1 MDLNLQKSLTDSLDR
16 ASRNYYNGVPTE
28 YTDIEFDLKFKELQA
43 MEKKSGKVFPNSP
56 TLRVGSDIQDGFKK
70 GTHPKPMLTIE
81 NVFSDEELQKWVDK
95 MHKDYGVEWFNI
107 SVKYDG
113 ISCELHYKDGVFVQA
128 LTRGDKNVGDDITEN
143 VRTIKNIPLVLRD
156 DIIGHVGNFY
166 VRGEILLPKSRLAVL
181 NEERKLN
188 GEQIFSN
195 TRNACAGSVKQLDPK
210 VTASRGLIFRA
221 WDCFGDYEFE
231 SMEDKVTALEGLGFY
246 YEGFLNDYKAQFFY
260 TKPFSV
266 RYEDLVETV
275 NRFKET
281 LSKFH
286 LDYDYD
292 GIVIKVDDV
301 AVQDRIGTKDTRAI
315 EWGIARK
322 WNEENIVSTKLL
334 EVEWQVGRTGVLTP
348 VARLEPVEC
357 GGVVIT
363 NVTLHNW
370 DFIKEKGIRIGA
382 TLKITRSGGV
392 IPYVLGVECAN
403 DVVYVPYLLSENMT
417 IITNAKNLK
426 YDDKFV
432 SDKFYDNFK
441 TDDFCLIDYPKKCPI
456 CGSPTIKEGA
466 VIKCSNLQCPAII
479 KGEILQ
485 FCSKDCMDIRT
496 IGESVVNDLVDK
508 EIISRPLDLYAIK
521 EKYPNGK
528 VFANK
533 MGEGYGATSC
543 QKILD
548 SIEESKKQPFERVLY
563 GLSIPGVGKVT
574 ARLIAAHFKN
584 FQDFI
589 DAPKTSL
596 LEIEGIGE
604 KMANDIYRWIHY
616 HKRGFGL
623 VLALEEYGLK
633 TTIEETPTQNPKSE
647 KLTGLTIC
655 FSGSS
660 KRFHGDE
667 VEEYLESHGAKCTH
681 SVTKKIGMLIV
692 GENPGPSK
700 VKKAEDY
707 GIRIIEENNFY
718 KEFGL

>member
-1 MDLNLQKSLTDSLDR
+1 MDLNLQKLLTDSLDR
-16 ASRNYYNGVPTE
+16 ASRNYYNGLPTE
-28 YTDIEFDLKFKELQA
+28 YTDIEFDLKFKELEA
-43 MEKKSGKVFPNSP
+43 MEKESGKVYPNSP

-70 GTHPKPMLTIE
+70 GIHPKPMLTIE
-81 NVFSDEELQKWVDK
+81 NVFSDEELQKWIDK
-95 MHKDYGVEWFNI
+95 MHEDYRVEWFNI

-143 VRTIKNIPLVLRD
+143 VRTIKNIPLVLRE
-156 DIIGHVGNFY
+156 DIIGHVRDFY
-166 VRGEILLPKSRLAVL
+166 IRGEILLLKSRLAVL

-231 SMEDKVTALEGLGFY
+231 SMDDKATALEGLGFY

-266 RYEDLVETV
+266 RDDNLVETV

-322 WNEENIVSTKLL
+322 WNDELVATTKLL
-334 EVEWQVGRTGVLTP
+334 DVEWQVGRTGVLTP
-348 VARLEPVEC
+348 VAILEPVEC
-357 GGVVIT
+357 GGVVIS
-363 NVTLHNW
+363 NATLHNW
-370 DFIKEKGIRIGA
+370 NFIQEKGIRIGDI
-382 TLKITRSGGV
+382 LKITRSGGV
-392 IPYVLGVECAN
+392 IPYVLGIVES
-403 DVVYVPYLLSENMT
+403 DESSSPVPYPDTCPYCGSKT
-417 IITNAKNLK
+417 
-426 YDDKFV
+426 V
-432 SDKFYDNFK
+432 SDGSAVV
-441 TDDFCLIDYPKKCPI
+441 CPNPD
-456 CGSPTIKEGA
+456 CSVQEEGK
-466 VIKCSNLQCPAII
+466 VLY
-479 KGEILQ
+479 
-485 FCSKDCMDIRT
+485 FCSKGCMDIRS
-496 IGESVVNDLVDK
+496 IGESVVHDLNEKGLVRTIPELYCLERDFGVDRLVK
-508 EIISRPLDLYAIK
+508 KLGSGYGKKKVEKILEEI
-521 EKYPNGK
+521 EKSKSKP
-528 VFANK
+528 FANLL
-533 MGEGYGATSC
+533 A
-543 QKILD
+543 
-548 SIEESKKQPFERVLY
+548 
-563 GLSIPGVGKVT
+563 GLSIPNVGIVM
-574 ARLIAAHFKN
+574 ARALAKRFKTMEAFMGCTREDLVGIDGIGDKMAEDIYHWCHNEDNASMVEDLIRLGLNCSEEDEEEKDHVGN
-584 FQDFI
+584 E
-589 DAPKTSL
+589 L
-596 LEIEGIGE
+596 EGI
-604 KMANDIYRWIHY
+604 
-616 HKRGFGL
+616 
-623 VLALEEYGLK
+623 
-633 TTIEETPTQNPKSE
+633 
-647 KLTGLTIC
+647 TIC

-707 GIRIIEENNFY
+707 GIRIIEENDFY

>member
-1 MDLNLQKSLTDSLDR
+1 MSLQEQKNLTDALDR
-16 ASRNYYNGVPTE
+16 ASRNYYNGLTTQF
-28 YTDIEFDLKFKELQA
+28 TDIEFDLKFKELQEA
-43 MEKKSGKVFPNSP
+43 ERLNGHVFPNSP
-56 TLRVGSDIQDGFKK
+56 TLRVGSDVQEGFSK
-70 GTHPKPMLTIE
+70 GKHPKPMLTIE
-81 NVFSDEELQKWVDK
+81 NVFSDDELQKWVDR
-95 MHKDYGVEWFNI
+95 MHDEYGIETYNV

-113 ISCELHYKDGVFVQA
+113 VSCELHYKEGTLVQA
-128 LTRGDKNVGDDITEN
+128 LTRGDKNIGDDITEN
-143 VRTIKNIPLVLRD
+143 VKTIKNIPLTLRE
-156 DIIGHVGNFY
+156 DIIGKVKDFY
-166 VRGEILLPKSRLAVL
+166 VRGEILMPKSQLAII
-181 NEERKLN
+181 NKERELN
-188 GEQIFSN
+188 GEQTFSN
-195 TRNACAGSVKQLDPK
+195 TRNACAGSIKQLDPK
-210 VTASRGLIFRA
+210 VTASRRLIFKA
-221 WDCFGDYEFE
+221 WDCFGDYSFT
-231 SMEDKVTALEGLGFY
+231 SMNEKTTAMEALGFY
-246 YEGFLNDYKAQFFY
+246 YEEWYNDEKALFFS
-260 TKPFSV
+260 TKPFSID
-266 RYEDLVETV
+266 YENVVDKV
-275 NRFKET
+275 NKFKET
-281 LSKFH
+281 LAEFPIN
-286 LDYDYD
+286 YDYD
-292 GIVIKVDDV
+292 GIVVKIDDTS
-301 AVQDRIGTKDTRAI
+301 VQDRIGSKDTRAI

-322 WNEENIVSTKLL
+322 WNEENIVTTKLL
-334 EVEWQVGRTGVLTP
+334 DVEWQVGRTGVLTP

-382 TLKITRSGGV
+382 ALKITRSGGV
-392 IPYVLGVECAN
+392 IPYVLGVEYAN
-403 DVVYVPYLLSENMT
+403 DVTYAPYLLIENVPT
-417 IITNAKNLK
+417 ITNAKNLK
-426 YDDKFV
+426 DDNKFV
-432 SDKFYDNFK
+432 SEKFYDNFK
-441 TDDFCLIDYPKKCPI
+441 VEGFCSIDYPKNCPI
-456 CGSPTIKEGA
+456 CGSATIKEGTA
-466 VIKCSNLQCPAII
+466 IKCSNLQCPAII

-528 VFANK
+528 ELANK

-589 DAPKTSL
+589 DAPKASL

-604 KMANDIYRWIHY
+604 KMTNDIYRWIHY

-623 VLALEEYGLK
+623 ALVLEEYGLK
-633 TTIEETPTQNPKSE
+633 TSVEENPSQNPKSE

-681 SVTKKIGMLIV
+681 SVTKRIGMLIV

-707 GIRIIEENNFY
+707 GIRIITETDFY
-718 KEFGL
+718 KEFEL

>member
-1 MDLNLQKSLTDSLDR
+1 MDLNLQKLLTDSLDR
-16 ASRNYYNGVPTE
+16 ASRNYYNGLPTE

-43 MEKKSGKVFPNSP
+43 MEKESGKVFPNSP
-56 TLRVGSDIQDGFKK
+56 TLRVGSDIQAGFKK

-81 NVFSDEELQKWVDK
+81 NVFSDDELQKWINK
-95 MHKDYGVEWFNI
+95 IHEDYGVEWFNI

-128 LTRGDKNVGDDITEN
+128 LTRGDKNMGDDITEN
-143 VRTIKNIPLVLRD
+143 VRTIKNIPLVLRE
-156 DIIGHVGNFY
+156 DIIGHVEDFY

-188 GEQIFSN
+188 GEQTFSN

-231 SMEDKVTALEGLGFY
+231 SMEDKATSLEGLGFY

-281 LSKFH
+281 LDKFH

-322 WNEENIVSTKLL
+322 WNDELVATTKLL
-334 EVEWQVGRTGVLTP
+334 DVEWQVGRTGVLTP
-348 VARLEPVEC
+348 VAILEPVEC
-357 GGVVIT
+357 GGVVISKA
-363 NVTLHNW
+363 TLHNW
-370 DFIKEKGIRIGA
+370 NFIQEKRIRIGDV
-382 TLKITRSGGV
+382 LKITRSGGV
-392 IPYVLGVECAN
+392 IPYVISVTEHGENSSRIPYPYYCPYCDSGTIAN
-403 DVVYVPYLLSENMT
+403 GTL
-417 IITNAKNLK
+417 
-426 YDDKFV
+426 
-432 SDKFYDNFK
+432 
-441 TDDFCLIDYPKKCPI
+441 
-456 CGSPTIKEGA
+456 
-466 VIKCSNLQCPAII
+466 IKCVNFICPAQEEG
-479 KGEILQ
+479 KVLY
-485 FCSKDCMDIRT
+485 FCSKGCMNIQSIGERLVRDLNKYGFVRT
-496 IGESVVNDLVDK
+496 I
-508 EIISRPLDLYAIK
+508 PDLYYLKNFAIDYIIK
-521 EKYPNGK
+521 ILGTGYGQKSIQKVLDEIEKSKSKP
-528 VFANK
+528 FANLL
-533 MGEGYGATSC
+533 A
-543 QKILD
+543 
-548 SIEESKKQPFERVLY
+548 
-563 GLSIPGVGKVT
+563 GLSIPNVGIVM
-574 ARLIAAHFKN
+574 ARALAKRFKTMKA
-584 FQDFI
+584 FMACTRED
-589 DAPKTSL
+589 L
-596 LEIEGIGE
+596 VGIGGIGD
-604 KMANDIYRWIHY
+604 KMAEDIYDWCHNEDNAFMVEDLIRL
-616 HKRGFGL
+616 GL
-623 VLALEEYGLK
+623 NCSEEDEEEKDHVGNELEGM
-633 TTIEETPTQNPKSE
+633 TV
-647 KLTGLTIC
+647 C

-660 KRFHGDE
+660 SRFKGDE
-667 VEEYLESHGAKCTH
+667 VEAFLESHGAKCTH

>member
-1 MDLNLQKSLTDSLDR
+1 MDLNIQKSLTDSLDR
-16 ASRNYYNGVPTE
+16 ASRNYYNGLPTE

-43 MEKKSGKVFPNSP
+43 MEKESGKVFPNSP

-81 NVFSDEELQKWVDK
+81 NVFSDEELQKWIDK

-143 VRTIKNIPLVLRD
+143 VRTIKNIPLVLRE
-156 DIIGHVGNFY
+156 DIIGHIGDFY

-221 WDCFGDYEFE
+221 WDCFCDYEFE
-231 SMEDKVTALEGLGFY
+231 SMEDKATALEGLGFY
-246 YEGFLNDYKAQFFY
+246 YEGFLNDYKAHFFY

-281 LSKFH
+281 LSRFH

-322 WNEENIVSTKLL
+322 WNDELVATTKLL
-334 EVEWQVGRTGVLTP
+334 DVEWQVGRTGVLTP
-348 VARLEPVEC
+348 VAILEPVEC
-357 GGVVIT
+357 GGVVIS
-363 NVTLHNW
+363 NATLHNW
-370 DFIKEKGIRIGA
+370 NFIQEKGIRIGDV
-382 TLKITRSGGV
+382 LKITRSGGV
-392 IPYVLGVECAN
+392 IPYVISVIEHREKSSHI
-403 DVVYVPYLLSENMT
+403 PYPYYCPN
-417 IITNAKNLK
+417 
-426 YDDKFV
+426 
-432 SDKFYDNFK
+432 
-441 TDDFCLIDYPKKCPI
+441 CKC
-456 CGSPTIKEGA
+456 GTVAYGTL
-466 VIKCSNLQCPAII
+466 IKCVNSVCSVQEEGKVLY
-479 KGEILQ
+479 
-485 FCSKDCMDIRT
+485 FCSKGCMDIRS
-496 IGESVVNDLVDK
+496 IGERLVHNLN
-508 EIISRPLDLYAIK
+508 EYGLVRTIPDLYCLKNFGIDDIIK
-521 EKYPNGK
+521 ILGTGYGQKSIQKVLLEIEKSKSKP
-528 VFANK
+528 FANLL
-533 MGEGYGATSC
+533 A
-543 QKILD
+543 
-548 SIEESKKQPFERVLY
+548 
-563 GLSIPGVGKVT
+563 GLSIPNVGIVM
-574 ARLIAAHFKN
+574 ARTLAKRFKTMEAFMTCTREDLVGIDGIGDKMAEDIYDWCHNKDNAYIVENLIRLGLNCSEENGEEKDHVGN
-584 FQDFI
+584 E
-589 DAPKTSL
+589 L
-596 LEIEGIGE
+596 EGI
-604 KMANDIYRWIHY
+604 
-616 HKRGFGL
+616 
-623 VLALEEYGLK
+623 
-633 TTIEETPTQNPKSE
+633 
-647 KLTGLTIC
+647 TIC

-660 KRFHGDE
+660 SRFKGDE
-667 VEEYLESHGAKCTH
+667 AEAFLESHGAKCTH

-707 GIRIIEENNFY
+707 GIRIITETDFY